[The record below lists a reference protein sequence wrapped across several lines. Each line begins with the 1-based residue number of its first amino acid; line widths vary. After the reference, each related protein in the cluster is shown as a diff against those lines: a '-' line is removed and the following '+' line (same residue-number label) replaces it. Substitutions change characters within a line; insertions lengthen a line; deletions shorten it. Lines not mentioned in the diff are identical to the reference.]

1 MLLSQ
6 GGNRLVTQ
14 RPTDRRTQARNLL
27 KQDLSGL
34 EEVLQS
40 DVLTIFGPIRPG
52 LENTIRNTI
61 ERLRNRRG
69 KIAVVLD
76 TVGGIVEVV
85 ERMVTVIRYHYN
97 EVDFLVPDRAMS
109 AGTVFVMAGNQI
121 YMNYFSCLGP
131 IDPQIEKDGRFVPAM
146 SYLNQYERF
155 FKKAESG
162 QLNTAELILLNNFDP
177 GELYQFE
184 QARLLSQDLLANWL
198 STYKFRDWDTH
209 SSTGAPVTAEEKT
222 ERAEDIAEVLGDYE
236 RWRSHGRAISRDKL
250 VSDPIRLKIE
260 RIEDNPNLSVAL
272 DYYFKSIEY
281 YMSFF
286 ISREH
291 DLFVHTRNDLRRF
304 AARPSR
310 VRSSN

>member
-1 MLLSQ
+1 M
-6 GGNRLVTQ
+6 TQ
-14 RPTDRRTQARNLL
+14 RPTNRQARARDLL
-27 KQDLSGL
+27 NQDLRGL
-34 EEVLQS
+34 EDVLQS

-52 LENTIRNTI
+52 LENIIRNTI
-61 ERLRNRRG
+61 EKLRNRRARM
-69 KIAVVLD
+69 AVVLD

-85 ERMVTVIRYHYN
+85 ERMVTVIRHYYN
-97 EVDFLVPDRAMS
+97 DVDFLVPDRAMS

-131 IDPQIEKDGRFVPAM
+131 IDPQIEREGRFVPAM

-155 FKKAESG
+155 FERAESG
-162 QLNTAELILLNNFDP
+162 ELNMAELILLNNFDP

-184 QARLLSQDLLANWL
+184 QARLLSQDLLTNWL

-209 SSTGAPVTAEEKT
+209 SSTGAPVTPEERR
-222 ERAEDIAEVLGDYE
+222 ERAEEIAKVLGDYK
-236 RWRSHGRAISRDKL
+236 RWRSHGRAISRDTL
-250 VSDPIRLKIE
+250 ASEPIRLKIE
-260 RIEDNPNLSVAL
+260 RIEDNPNLLVAL
-272 DYYFKSIEY
+272 DHYVRSLEY
-281 YMSFF
+281 YMSLF
-286 ISREH
+286 ILREQP